1 MIWEQKNG
9 SPQRAL
15 AFQHPQI
22 LLRKHLTPLLR
33 YDQIPGTVK
42 AARDRKRKGSKV
54 QHKHPPADGSPS
66 MAVIIVMPILY
77 VKVLFDESAALRY
90 DTAITH
96 EEEAA

>member
-1 MIWEQKNG
+1 M
-9 SPQRAL
+9 
-15 AFQHPQI
+15 
-22 LLRKHLTPLLR
+22 
-33 YDQIPGTVK
+33 
-42 AARDRKRKGSKV
+42 

-90 DTAITH
+90 DTAIIH